1 MNSLCKFLFILI
13 VALQAA
19 DAYLTCR
26 ILGAG
31 GRELNPVM
39 RFLMDRI
46 GVMAG
51 LIVAKVSLSI
61 AIGLYLGD
69 QPPLLILIAVV
80 YGCVVVSN
88 WNQMRRAS
96 VN

>member
-1 MNSLCKFLFILI
+1 MTLFILI
-13 VALQAA
+13 LVLQVA
-19 DAYLTCR
+19 DVYLTCR
-26 ILGAG
+26 ILGSG

-39 RFLMDRI
+39 RFLMDRM

-51 LIVAKVSLSI
+51 LVVAKVSLSTM
-61 AIGLYLGD
+61 IGLYLGE
-69 QPPLLILIAVV
+69 QPALLVLIAVV

>member
-1 MNSLCKFLFILI
+1 MTLFILI

-19 DAYLTCR
+19 DAYLTFR
-26 ILGAG
+26 ILGTG

-46 GVMAG
+46 GVRPG
-51 LIVAKVSLSI
+51 LIVAKAALSVM
-61 AIGLYLGD
+61 IGLFLRN
-69 QPPLLILIAVV
+69 QLPLLALIAVL
-80 YGCVVVSN
+80 YGGVVVSN

-96 VN
+96 AN